1 MKNFNEEALIIVCSK
16 YRREQPQWDSNICW
30 YDNEGVLHRQVNS
43 LNGHIYYV
51 SNEFV
56 SQLANVV
63 DKLRTVHLA
72 DESRKYR
79 AKLQEREDER
89 KLAKAEKKKNRLPLN
104 NRVHADKEVCIGNY
118 LTELEANIV
127 NGWSDRK
134 YVSLKHLLFEDEPE
148 YIDKYT
154 TAYNSDIMRAIMS
167 HE

>member
-1 MKNFNEEALIIVCSK
+1 MGFCSWCEEGWEHEA
-16 YRREQPQWDSNICW
+16 R
-30 YDNEGVLHRQVNS
+30 
-43 LNGHIYYV
+43 
-51 SNEFV
+51 
-56 SQLANVV
+56 
-63 DKLRTVHLA
+63 LR
-72 DESRKYR
+72 
-79 AKLQEREDER
+79 ERECEER
-89 KLAKAEKKKNRLPLN
+89 LAEAKKRRNRLPLN

-127 NGWSDRK
+127 SGWNDRK

>member
-1 MKNFNEEALIIVCSK
+1 MKNFNEEALKIVCSK
-16 YRREQPQWDSNICW
+16 YRREQPHWDSNICW
-30 YDNEGVLHRQVNS
+30 FDNNNILHRQVNS

-56 SQLANVV
+56 FQLADVV
-63 DKLRTVHLA
+63 DKLRGEHLA
-72 DESRKYR
+72 DESREYR
-79 AKLQEREDER
+79 AKLQEREEETI
-89 KLAKAEKKKNRLPLN
+89 LARAEKKKNRIPLN
-104 NRVHADKEVCIGNY
+104 NRVHADKEVCIGDY
-118 LTELEANIV
+118 LTELETNIV

>member
-1 MKNFNEEALIIVCSK
+1 MKNFNEEALKIVCSK
-16 YRREQPQWDSNICW
+16 YRREQPHWDSNICW
-30 YDNEGVLHRQVNS
+30 FDNNNILHRQVNS

-56 SQLANVV
+56 FQLADVV
-63 DKLRTVHLA
+63 DKLRGEHLA
-72 DESRKYR
+72 DESREYR
-79 AKLQEREDER
+79 AKLQEREEETI
-89 KLAKAEKKKNRLPLN
+89 LARAEKKKNRLPLN
-104 NRVHADKEVCIGNY
+104 NRVHADKEVCISNY
-118 LTELEANIV
+118 LTELETNIV

>member
-1 MKNFNEEALIIVCSK
+1 MKNFNEEALKIVCSK
-16 YRREQPQWDSNICW
+16 YRREQPHWDSNICW

-51 SNEFV
+51 SGEFTLK
-56 SQLANVV
+56 LANVDV
-63 DKLRTVHLA
+63 ALRHQYNIEEGWEHEARL
-72 DESRKYR
+72 R
-79 AKLQEREDER
+79 EREDEQR
-89 KLAKAEKKKNRLPLN
+89 LAEAKKRRNRLPLN
-104 NRVHADKEVCIGNY
+104 NRVHADKEVCISNY

-127 NGWSDRK
+127 GGWNDRK

>member
-1 MKNFNEEALIIVCSK
+1 MKNFNEEALKIVCSK
-16 YRREQPQWDSNICW
+16 YRREQPHWDSNICW
-30 YDNEGVLHRQVNS
+30 FDNNNILHRQVNP

-56 SQLANVV
+56 FQLADVV
-63 DKLRTVHLA
+63 DKLRGEHLA
-72 DESRKYR
+72 DESREYR
-79 AKLQEREDER
+79 AKLQEREEETI
-89 KLAKAEKKKNRLPLN
+89 LARAEKKKNRLPLN
-104 NRVHADKEVCIGNY
+104 NRVHADKEVCISNY
-118 LTELEANIV
+118 LTELETNIV

>member
-1 MKNFNEEALIIVCSK
+1 MKSFNEEALKIVCSK
-16 YRREQPQWDSNICW
+16 YRREQAQWDSNICW
-30 YDNEGVLHRQVNS
+30 FDNNNILHRQVNS

-51 SNEFV
+51 SSQFV
-56 SQLANVV
+56 FQLADVV
-63 DKLRTVHLA
+63 DKLSGKHLA
-72 DESRKYR
+72 EESRGYR
-79 AKLQEREDER
+79 AMLQEKQEETI
-89 KLAKAEKKKNRLPLN
+89 LARAEKKRNRLPLN
-104 NRVHADKEVCIGNY
+104 NRIHADKEVCISNY

>member
-1 MKNFNEEALIIVCSK
+1 LKNFNEEALRIVCGK
-16 YRREQPQWDSNICW
+16 YRYEQAYWDSNACW
-30 YDNEGVLHRQVNS
+30 YDNEGVLHRQVNA

-51 SNEFV
+51 SKEFV
-56 SQLANVV
+56 FQLADVA
-63 DKLRTVHLA
+63 DKLRREHLE

-79 AKLQEREDER
+79 AKLQEREEEE
-89 KLAKAEKKKNRLPLN
+89 KAAEAKKKRNRLPLN
-104 NRVHADKEVCIGNY
+104 NRVHADKEVCISNY

-127 NGWSDRK
+127 SGWNDRK